1 MKKTIK
7 IIMENHSDGFIAY
20 PLGLKGTVVGE
31 GETAEEAL
39 ADVRSAIEFHIKT
52 FGTDAIGDD
61 SVSNAEP

>member
-7 IIMENHSDGFIAY
+7 IMMEKHSDGFVAY

-52 FGTDAIGDD
+52 FGPDAIDND
-61 SVSNAEP
+61 SGSNTEP